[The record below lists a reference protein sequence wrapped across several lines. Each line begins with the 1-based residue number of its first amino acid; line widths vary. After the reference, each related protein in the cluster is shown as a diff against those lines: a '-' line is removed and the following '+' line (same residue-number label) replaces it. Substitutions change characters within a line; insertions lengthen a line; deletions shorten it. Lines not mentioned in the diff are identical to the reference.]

1 MVNPYDTLGVSK
13 DASEEEIKKAYRALV
28 KKYHPDL
35 HPGDEEAARRMSEI
49 NAAYDMI
56 KSGKD
61 SAGRDVSYNDT
72 GEYSSTEK
80 TYTYYGDPFDGF
92 GFTRHTA
99 DELDMAEIFIRSGQV
114 IFAEQILASTPQS
127 SRNARWYYLYALC
140 KYISGDT
147 SSAGAFINKAY
158 AMEPD
163 NSVYGSMRE
172 TISREESGYTA
183 SSGETGCSTHIITAM
198 LKVVAIFILIQII
211 FMILNTLGLFL
222 R

>member
-35 HPGDEEAARRMSEI
+35 HPGDEEAARKMSEI

-61 SAGRDVSYNDT
+61 SAGRDVSYNDS
-72 GEYSSTEK
+72 GDYSSSEK
-80 TYTYYGDPFDGF
+80 SYTYYGDPFDGF
-92 GFTRHTA
+92 GFTEHTA
-99 DELDMAEIFIRSGQV
+99 DEMDMAEILIRTGQ
-114 IFAEQILASTPQS
+114 IALAEQILSACPQS
-127 SRNARWYYLYALC
+127 SRNARWYYLSALC
-140 KYISGDT
+140 KYISGNT
-147 SSAGAFINKAY
+147 SAAGIFIERACEMDPN
-158 AMEPD
+158 
-163 NSVYGSMRE
+163 NSSYDSIRQ
-172 TISREESGYTA
+172 TIINEQSGYTA
-183 SSGETGCSTHIITAM
+183 NTRETGCTTHAITVV
-198 LKVVAIFILIQII
+198 LKITAIFILIQII